1 MLDSLYVMW
10 YKRRMDSI
18 SISEV
23 RANFKS
29 VVERV
34 VADRVPLAI
43 TRQKGEGVV
52 MISASEWASIEETL
66 YLLQSPNNA
75 KRLLEAIRGLE
86 AGEGIERE
94 LIEP

>member
-1 MLDSLYVMW
+1 MW
-10 YKRRMDSI
+10 YKIGMDSI

-52 MISASEWASIEETL
+52 MISASEWTSIEETL

-75 KRLLEAIRGLE
+75 KRLLESIAELE
-86 AGEGIERE
+86 AGNGVEHE
-94 LIEP
+94 LIQP